1 MGNSCKCLILFTFYE
16 LIYIIQYKAEASSQE
31 NATFAEAES
40 LLTKCLSTTLNMP
53 SQTMLLEK
61 LKQYP
66 VLPFRVNLTP
76 NNYAELVENSPMIAG
91 EVLLIFIKAA
101 KTGQTYCHERQT
113 YSISK
118 EMVNEYIS
126 RLHSMEMSV
135 HSMEVINQLS
145 NKVELPPKFLS
156 NYIRKSILSC
166 ENIKDVYVQNRLVR
180 LLCVFIRYFI
190 LNNRLNVQSICIE
203 LEAFCVQFARIRE
216 ASTLY
221 RMLRQS
227 SGNVTE

>member
-1 MGNSCKCLILFTFYE
+1 MLTFVC
-16 LIYIIQYKAEASSQE
+16 QPEASTSQE
-31 NATFAEAES
+31 SGAFAEAES
-40 LLTKCLSTTLNMP
+40 LLTKCLSQTLNMP
-53 SQTMLLEK
+53 SQTMLLEQ
-61 LKQYP
+61 LARYP
-66 VLPFRVNLTP
+66 VLPFRVELTP
-76 NNYAELVENSPMIAG
+76 TNYAELVENNPLIAG

-101 KTGQTYCHERQT
+101 KTGQTYYHDGRAYQ
-113 YSISK
+113 ISK

-126 RLHSMEMSV
+126 RLHSMDISV

-145 NKVELPPKFLS
+145 SKVDLPPKFVS

-190 LNNRLNVQSICIE
+190 LNNRFNVQSICIE
-203 LEAFCVQFARIRE
+203 LKTFCVQFARIRE

-221 RMLRQS
+221 RMLHQNY
-227 SGNVTE
+227 GNGTE